1 MGSGSLAAMA
11 FLEAGWKPDMEL
23 AEAKVLMRN
32 AICGGIFNDLMSGS
46 HVDLCIITREKA
58 EMIRPYEISNVKGE
72 RQGMYRYP
80 RGCTATLSTRVIP
93 IEVESTVVRTITEE
107 SMDTA

>member
-11 FLEAGWKPDMEL
+11 FLEAGWKPDLEL
-23 AEAKVLMRN
+23 NEAKELMRT

-58 EMIRPYEISNVKGE
+58 EMIRPFEVANVKGT
-72 RQGMYRYP
+72 RQGSYRYL

-93 IEVESTVVRTITEE
+93 IEIESTVVRPTTEE